1 MSLPEAYKPVVT
13 VPYIPSTSSSTQH
26 EFRILEHV
34 RITRLDS
41 RNLWAR
47 CPSCA
52 QIGRDRTGDNLAI
65 QIKNPR
71 FYRCWAGCTKEEIRA
86 ALGQPIRRQ
95 QAV

>member
-13 VPYIPSTSSSTQH
+13 APYIPTTSTAGQH
-26 EFRILEHV
+26 EFRILEYV
-34 RITRLDS
+34 RTTRKDS